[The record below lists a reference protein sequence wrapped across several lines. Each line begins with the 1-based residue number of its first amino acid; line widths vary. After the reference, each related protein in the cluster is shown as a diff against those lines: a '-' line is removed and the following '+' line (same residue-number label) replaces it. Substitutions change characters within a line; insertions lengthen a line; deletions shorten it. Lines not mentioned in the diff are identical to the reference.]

1 MDDGFQ
7 LMFTARKQRTLAQT
21 AVVEGFGYWSGR
33 DVRLEFRPA
42 EAGEGIVFVRSDLA
56 GCPRIPADTAHR
68 VEVPRRTTLQCGE
81 ARVDMVE
88 HVMAALKGLQIDN
101 CEVWADEAEMPGCDG
116 SSQPFVRALAE
127 AGIAVQ
133 NADRPR
139 RIIDR
144 SIRLGDEKSW
154 VEARPPIGPAPVV
167 EYHLDYGPGSPIGSQ
182 AGRFAILPDVF
193 RGELASARTFMLE
206 EEAEWLRAQGLGRRV
221 TYGDLLIF
229 GPGGPIENSL
239 RFGDECLRHKI
250 LDMIGDLAL
259 AGCDLVGHFV
269 AYRSGHRLNAE
280 LVRRL
285 VATNQ
290 CVRQFRRCA

>member
-127 AGIAVQ
+127 AGIAGQ
-133 NADRPR
+133 KADRPR
-139 RIIDR
+139 RIIGP
-144 SIRLGDEKSW
+144 SIPLGDQKSW
-154 VEARPPIGPAPVV
+154 GQGRPPDCPAP
-167 EYHLDYGPGSPIGSQ
+167 G
-182 AGRFAILPDVF
+182 
-193 RGELASARTFMLE
+193 
-206 EEAEWLRAQGLGRRV
+206 
-221 TYGDLLIF
+221 
-229 GPGGPIENSL
+229 
-239 RFGDECLRHKI
+239 
-250 LDMIGDLAL
+250 
-259 AGCDLVGHFV
+259 VG
-269 AYRSGHRLNAE
+269 
-280 LVRRL
+280 
-285 VATNQ
+285 
-290 CVRQFRRCA
+290 